1 MKRWPPKTVQIT
13 IPSALG
19 FEKIA
24 ILTVSE
30 VAKSAGLSAE
40 RIMDLC
46 TAVNEACINAIEHGN
61 QGIPAAA
68 VVVTIAELPGSIQ
81 VEILDCGQKQL
92 PPDLVTEQPNLKERI
107 EGKVESR
114 GWGLYLMRQLVDLL
128 EFENK
133 PGRNITRLIIHLNTP
148 E

>member
-30 VAKSAGLSAE
+30 VAKSAGLGAE
-40 RIMDLC
+40 RIKDLC
-46 TAVNEACINAIEHGN
+46 TAVGEACINAVEHGN
-61 QGIPAAA
+61 QGITEAA
-68 VVVTIAELPGSIQ
+68 VVVTIAELPGKIQ
-81 VEILDCGQKQL
+81 VEIMDCGQKQI
-92 PPDLVTEQPNLKERI
+92 PPDLGTERPNLEERI
-107 EGKVESR
+107 EGKMETR
-114 GWGLYLMRQLVDLL
+114 GWGLFLIRQMVDLL

-133 PGRNITRLIIHLNTP
+133 SGRNITRLIIHLNTP

>member
-46 TAVNEACINAIEHGN
+46 TALGEACINAIEHGN
-61 QGIPAAA
+61 QGIPEAA

-81 VEILDCGQKQL
+81 VEIMDCGQKQL
-92 PPDLVTEQPNLKERI
+92 PPGLGTERPNLEERI
-107 EGKVESR
+107 EGKMETR
-114 GWGLYLMRQLVDLL
+114 GWGIYLMRQLVDLL
-128 EFENK
+128 EFESK
-133 PGRNITRLIIHLNTP
+133 PGRNITRLIIRFNAP